1 MIDKESEQY
10 IQFGVLWEAK
20 TPKGINSIKR
30 DQFRSKMKNSCQQE
44 GVEFSK
50 INAFRSFSG
59 EIKELDSDTYKV
71 GDVKV
76 TKPPRRHLR
85 GV

>member
-1 MIDKESEQY
+1 MIDKHSDQY
-10 IQFGVLWEAK
+10 IQFERLWNGK
-20 TPKGINSIKR
+20 TPKGVNINKR
-30 DQFRSKMKNSCQQE
+30 DSFRSKMKNACQQA
-44 GVEFSK
+44 GIEFSE
-50 INAFRSFSG
+50 INSFRVFSG
-59 EIKELDSDTYKV
+59 ELRELDPNTHKV

>member
-1 MIDKESEQY
+1 MIDKESDQY
-10 IQFGVLWEAK
+10 IQFERLWNGKTQKGVNK
-20 TPKGINSIKR
+20 NKKDS
-30 DQFRSKMKNSCQQE
+30 FRSKMKNSCQQE

-50 INAFRSFSG
+50 INSFRVYSG
-59 EIKELDSDTYKV
+59 ELRELDSNTHKV

-85 GV
+85 GI